1 MSNQELLKVYSSY
14 LPYGVK
20 VVDDEY
26 KDIHTLFTVCSN
38 NSIVV
43 KNNED
48 KGVDVLIYGDF
59 KLLLRPL
66 SDLTKEIEHNG
77 DKFVPLIKM
86 GLPNKTRVYNDIT
99 YIIKKGHTP
108 YIEMQ
113 KLLEWHFDV
122 FSTIDQKLA
131 INLNEVK

>member
-1 MSNQELLKVYSSY
+1 MTNQELLQIYSAY

-20 VVDDEY
+20 VMFEGEELEHSLVGLDTTSTPL
-26 KDIHTLFTVCSN
+26 K
-38 NSIVV
+38 
-43 KNNED
+43 
-48 KGVDVLIYGDF
+48 LISSYGDYGQASF
-59 KLLLRPL
+59 EFSKLVLRPL

-77 DKFVPLIKM
+77 EKFVPLIKM
-86 GLPNKTRVYNDIT
+86 GLPNKTSVYNDIT
-99 YIIKKGHTP
+99 YVIKKGHTP

>member
-1 MSNQELLKVYSSY
+1 MSNQELLKAYSSY

-77 DKFVPLIKM
+77 EMFYPYHKLKLPLDLALNMDYRNI
-86 GLPNKTRVYNDIT
+86 NNF
-99 YIIKKGHTP
+99 P
-108 YIEMQ
+108 YKVISQMI
-113 KLLEWHFDV
+113 EWHFDV
-122 FSTIDQKLA
+122 FDLHSRGLCIYKDE
-131 INLNEVK
+131 I